1 MTQKIYF
8 VVFLIIPSLSEVIE
22 MGDLNLNP
30 ENTDHDWE
38 RAANQRQESRT
49 RDHSQPIRRQDEEKD
64 IDQRIRELEGV

>member
-1 MTQKIYF
+1 MD
-8 VVFLIIPSLSEVIE
+8 
-22 MGDLNLNP
+22 DLNLNP